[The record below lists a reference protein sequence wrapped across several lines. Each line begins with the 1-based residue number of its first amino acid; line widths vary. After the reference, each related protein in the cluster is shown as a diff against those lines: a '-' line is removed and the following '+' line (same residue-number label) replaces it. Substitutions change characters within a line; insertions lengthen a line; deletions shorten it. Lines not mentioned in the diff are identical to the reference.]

1 MPEYETIILDT
12 DSSVATITLNRP
24 DKLNAIGGPMREEI
38 GAALAQ
44 IEADQE
50 LRVAVLTGAG
60 RGFCAGGAIDNL
72 KRLREVGDEQGFQDI
87 LAKGKGVSRY
97 IRSMSKP
104 VIAAVNGPCAGAG
117 FSLALSCD
125 MRIASEKASFGPSF
139 ARIGLHPDWGGGW
152 LLPRLIGTARSC
164 ELVFTGNM
172 VSASEAERIGLANR
186 VVPHEELLST
196 VAELAWAMAR
206 NPPGVLRLAKQS
218 IYGSL
223 TSDFETA
230 AAAETEAQMECFRSE
245 DFLEGVTAFLE
256 KRKPNFT
263 GR

>member
-1 MPEYETIILDT
+1 MPAYETIILDT
-12 DSSVATITLNRP
+12 DRSVATITLNRP

-38 GAALAQ
+38 ADALEQ
-44 IEADQE
+44 IELDPE

-60 RGFCAGGAIDNL
+60 RGFCAGGDIDNL
-72 KRLREVGDEQGFQDI
+72 KRLREAGDEPGLQDI

-139 ARIGLHPDWGGGW
+139 ARIGLHPDWGGSW

-186 VVPHEELLST
+186 VVPHDELLST
-196 VAELAWAMAR
+196 VAELALAMAR

-218 IYGSL
+218 IYRSL

-230 AAAETEAQMECFRSE
+230 AAAETEAQMECFRSN

-256 KRKPNFT
+256 KRKAKFT